1 MTVFESQITLPLP
14 SVVMWSLPGLLP
26 LGLAAIV
33 AGLPLR
39 HSPEDTSRFELD
51 RGIGGPRERSE
62 AMARLYLQ
70 DHPATTGHEAA
81 LGHSHSGLRKRN
93 ITLDRI
99 RRQARTGY
107 RRLRNSIWSGISKER
122 CFQRKVGVSQHSWQ
136 PIVCMVA
143 EMDDHTQAAE
153 LFKESS
159 SRFPTAATLD
169 AWLDICSTWEKAH
182 ADTKDPYIGR
192 SLTDGDLRDAAIN
205 RPSPSVEELLAAL
218 AVMRKLPGYSPLLD
232 ELERSLP
239 DNVRAGFKLNSYL
252 RKLERMKRRG
262 RIPKGYNNDFTNV
275 SPDLL
280 KQPLKYFGIRGN
292 AGMTPAGSRPM
303 TGGGGVMRPI

>member
-1 MTVFESQITLPLP
+1 M
-14 SVVMWSLPGLLP
+14 
-26 LGLAAIV
+26 

-122 CFQRKVGVSQHSWQ
+122 CFQRK
-136 PIVCMVA
+136 
-143 EMDDHTQAAE
+143 AAE